1 VQARTQALQASRHHD
16 IYDVSQAIQAR
27 HHQDA
32 TMNQSLLPTAA
43 AGASPRATQPDHGA
57 SRRRLVSAAGAAT
70 IGGQFH
76 PAWIRPAR
84 AAPKVLKIMQ
94 WNHFVP
100 AFDEWFNK
108 KFTREWGEKNN
119 TEVIVTNVGMTSIE
133 GRASAEIGK
142 KQGHDLCMFLS
153 PPASYED
160 HVIDHKDIYAE
171 CERKYGKP
179 LDIAIKS
186 TFNPITRKY
195 FGFSDSYVP
204 DPVNYR
210 KDLWDDVGVAPTS
223 WLAILEGGRKIK
235 QKHGIPVGIGMSNEL
250 DSSMALRSILHSFG
264 AAEQNAEGQ
273 PTLSS
278 RQALEALKF
287 AKALYTETMTDEIFS
302 WDASSNNRLM
312 LAGKGSLTLNA
323 ISVTRTGESEKIAIA
338 NKIHLAKPASGPAA
352 QLGVMHLMNAYVIWK
367 FARNIDG
374 AKKFLVDLAGQ
385 SREAFLAS
393 GFYNFPTF
401 PQLVPDLKQLIARD
415 PKAVPEDKYAIFTDA
430 DKWTV
435 NVGYPGYSNA
445 AVDEIWKEWLLPR
458 MFADAASGR
467 LKPEEALDM
476 YAKQSK
482 QIFDKW
488 RTRRKV

>member
-1 VQARTQALQASRHHD
+1 MTTQNSAQ
-16 IYDVSQAIQAR
+16 
-27 HHQDA
+27 
-32 TMNQSLLPTAA
+32 AA
-43 AGASPRATQPDHGA
+43 ATPEQIAV
-57 SRRRLVSAAGAAT
+57 SRRRLIHVAGAAGLVASLT
-70 IGGQFH
+70 
-76 PAWIRPAR
+76 PPLIRPAR
-84 AAPKVLKIMQ
+84 AAKKVLKIMQ

-108 KFTREWGEKNN
+108 TYIKAWGERND

-133 GRASAEIGK
+133 SRAAAEISK

-160 HVIDHKDIYAE
+160 HVIDHRDIYAE

-179 LDIAIKS
+179 LEIATKS
-186 TFNPITRKY
+186 TYNPITKKY

-210 KDLWDDVGVAPTS
+210 KDLWDDVGVKPDS
-223 WLAILEGGRKIK
+223 WDSIREGGRKIK
-235 QKHGIPVGIGMSNEL
+235 EKHGIPVGIGMSNEL
-250 DSSMALRSILHSFG
+250 DSSMAVRSILLSFG
-264 AAEQNAEGQ
+264 GSEQSADGKPN
-273 PTLSS
+273 LKSKN
-278 RQALEALKF
+278 ALEALKY
-287 AKALYTETMTDEIFS
+287 AKALYSQTMTDEIFS

-323 ISVTRTGESEKIAIA
+323 ISVTRTGESERIPVADKIF
-338 NKIHLAKPASGPAA
+338 LARPARGPAA

-367 FARNIDG
+367 FASNIGG

-385 SREAFLAS
+385 SRDAFLAS

-401 PQLVPDLKQLIARD
+401 PQLVPDLKQLVSSD
-415 PKAVPEDKYAIFTDA
+415 SKATPANKYAIFTDA

-435 NVGYPGYSNA
+435 NVGYPGFANA
-445 AVDEIWKEWLLPR
+445 AIDEIWKEWLLPK

-467 LKPEEALDM
+467 LTPEAALDL
-476 YAKQSK
+476 YASQAMR
-482 QIFDKW
+482 IFDKW
-488 RTRRKV
+488 RDRKKV

>member
-1 VQARTQALQASRHHD
+1 MTEINQPKHSAESATVSR
-16 IYDVSQAIQAR
+16 R
-27 HHQDA
+27 HFIH
-32 TMNQSLLPTAA
+32 A
-43 AGASPRATQPDHGA
+43 AGAVG
-57 SRRRLVSAAGAAT
+57 VVAGFT
-70 IGGQFH
+70 
-76 PAWIRPAR
+76 PPLIRPAH
-84 AAPKVLKIMQ
+84 AAKKTLKVMQ

-108 KFTREWGEKNN
+108 TFIKEWGEKND

-133 GRASAEIGK
+133 SRALAEISK

-160 HVIDHKDIYAE
+160 HVIDHRDVYAE

-179 LDIAIKS
+179 LEIAFKS
-186 TFNPITRKY
+186 TYNPITKKY

-210 KDLWDDVGVAPTS
+210 KDLWDDVGVTPDS
-223 WLAILEGGRKIK
+223 WDAIREGGRKIK

-264 AAEQNAEGQ
+264 GSEQSADGQ
-273 PTLSS
+273 SS
-278 RQALEALKF
+278 LKSRNTLEALKY
-287 AKALYTETMTDEIFS
+287 AKALYTDTMTDEIFS

-323 ISVTRTGESEKIAIA
+323 ISVTRTGESEKIAVASQI
-338 NKIHLAKPASGPAA
+338 LLGRPARGPAA

-367 FARNIDG
+367 FARNIGG
-374 AKKFLVDLAGQ
+374 AKKFLVDLAGK

-401 PQLVPDLKQLIARD
+401 PQLVPDLKQLVAND
-415 PKAVPEDKYAIFTDA
+415 PKANPQDKYAIFTDA

-435 NVGYPGYSNA
+435 NVGYPGYANGA
-445 AVDEIWKEWLLPR
+445 IDEIWKEWLLPK

-467 LKPEEALDM
+467 LTPEAALDL
-476 YAKQSK
+476 YSGQTAK
-482 QIFDKW
+482 IFDKW
-488 RTRRKV
+488 RARRKV